1 MQIVVREEK
10 KRNEKRVAGASLSTC
25 TGPLKKTRRTA
36 FESTTDDGVTPRNEV
51 ARAPRVWR
59 LHHTR

>member
-1 MQIVVREEK
+1 MMKDKIEK
-10 KRNEKRVAGASLSTC
+10 KNNKKKLKIKKIAI
-25 TGPLKKTRRTA
+25 KKTKCTV

>member
-1 MQIVVREEK
+1 MQIVVRGEK
-10 KRNEKRVAGASLSTC
+10 KKEKRVAGASLSTC
-25 TGPLKKTRRTA
+25 TGPLKKTRRTV

>member
-1 MQIVVREEK
+1 
-10 KRNEKRVAGASLSTC
+10 LSTC

-51 ARAPRVWR
+51 ARAPIVWR